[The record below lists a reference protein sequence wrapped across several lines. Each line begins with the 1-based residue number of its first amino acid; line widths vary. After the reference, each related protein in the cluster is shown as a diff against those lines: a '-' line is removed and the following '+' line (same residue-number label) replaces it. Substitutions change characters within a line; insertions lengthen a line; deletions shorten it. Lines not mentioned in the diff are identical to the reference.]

1 MIFTQ
6 RDIQGAG
13 IAEAVLEIAEPQAF
27 ALSPLQLL
35 RWSFR
40 FRV

>member
-13 IAEAVLEIAEPQAF
+13 IAEGVLEIAEPQAF
-27 ALSPLQLL
+27 AFSPFQSFL
-35 RWSFR
+35 WSFR